1 MVQEEPGEAK
11 RRKGGHESENKR
23 REGLEGWKP
32 TLRRNME
39 NLCLVKLK
47 MFVRYPWGR
56 ERPAAGRVCSFHVEW
71 ISSGK

>member
-11 RRKGGHESENKR
+11 RRKEVSESGEQEEW
-23 REGLEGWKP
+23 EGVGGWKP

-56 ERPAAGRVCSFHVEW
+56 ERPA
-71 ISSGK
+71 KQ